1 MGASCL
7 CENSQQDTGLQA
19 AQITVLNRPSPCR
32 IYLRAVRKGCCCYS
46 DSLTSDIKS
55 ALGSHVSLRT
65 CGAMLLVEAAAAF
78 EVSLWP
84 GLEGKW
90 PRDAICITSAIIS
103 AVWELI
109 NGCVGIIRTLR
120 HSTTE
125 AHFAPLK
132 QT

>member
-1 MGASCL
+1 MRERAAAA
-7 CENSQQDTGLQA
+7 TGTLA
-19 AQITVLNRPSPCR
+19 PDVKSTWGSEVL
-32 IYLRAVRKGCCCYS
+32 LRA
-46 DSLTSDIKS
+46 
-55 ALGSHVSLRT
+55 
-65 CGAMLLVEAAAAF
+65 CGAMLLVEAAVAF